1 MSFSALHTQSKAL
14 ISSSSPQCVCVCWL
28 YKPATKTAVARATF
42 YGSGAE
48 RERSARA
55 SITRRNGPSI
65 VPPPSPLSLTCRKNP
80 SSRQSDHHDL
90 FHKRLG
96 MICNIYIPSLSVCL
110 LTAFPHIVENINIST
125 DIALQLIIQIKN
137 KNSRFLLNGLLSFKY
152 FASTVSS
159 NNSRKI

>member
-1 MSFSALHTQSKAL
+1 MRHVIFGLAHTESKAL
-14 ISSSSPQCVCVCWL
+14 ISSSSSVCVCVCVGYISRPPRPQWL
-28 YKPATKTAVARATF
+28 GPPF
-42 YGSGAE
+42 MGAEQRE

-96 MICNIYIPSLSVCL
+96 MICNIYIPSLSLCV
-110 LTAFPHIVENINIST
+110 LTAFPHIIE
-125 DIALQLIIQIKN
+125 KN
-137 KNSRFLLNGLLSFKY
+137 QTFRSILLS
-152 FASTVSS
+152 S
-159 NNSRKI
+159 

>member
-96 MICNIYIPSLSVCL
+96 MICNIYIPSLSLCL
-110 LTAFPHIVENINIST
+110 LTAFPHIIEKKSNISI

-152 FASTVSS
+152 FASAVY
-159 NNSRKI
+159 

>member
-110 LTAFPHIVENINIST
+110 LTAFPHIIENIKHFHRHCSPV
-125 DIALQLIIQIKN
+125 D
-137 KNSRFLLNGLLSFKY
+137 NSNQK
-152 FASTVSS
+152 
-159 NNSRKI
+159 